1 MIAQRVRGG
10 STNITDTD
18 ALAYITAVN
27 AADGSTLE
35 KTAQRAIQTF
45 IAGLKSDGIWSA
57 LSLCYVL
64 CGARTL
70 SGALVPL
77 KGPAPTNVN
86 FVAADYTRAGLK
98 GDGTSKYLNT
108 NLNSSALA
116 SLSHHL
122 YVRGVGY
129 ETTGDR
135 IACGVYNGATGGPT
149 ILTLDITTALLGGN
163 RGGRSNGLLVG
174 GSYGPFFNT
183 GYADGGLGLSRT
195 ALNSVKAFQNGVLRA
210 TKTDAAAWSNPSL
223 LFYLFALRN
232 TGADGGVGGHTA
244 ARLRIATIG
253 SGLSDAQMTAL
264 DARAATLESTLVSL

>member
-18 ALAYITAVN
+18 ALAYIAAVN

-64 CGARTL
+64 CGSRTL
-70 SGALVPL
+70 AGALVPL

-98 GDGTSKYLNT
+98 GNGTSKYLNT
-108 NLNSSALA
+108 NLNSNALA

-129 ETTGDR
+129 ETTGDK
-135 IACGVYNGATGGPT
+135 IACGVYNGDSPS
-149 ILTLDITTALLGGN
+149 ILTLDITTALQGGN
-163 RGGRSNGLLVG
+163 RGGRSNGAPVG
-174 GSYGPFFNT
+174 AGYGPFFNT

-210 TKTDAAAWSNPSL
+210 TKADSGAWSKPNL
-223 LFYLFALRN
+223 VLYLFALRN
-232 TGADGGVGGHTA
+232 TSAGGGVNAHTA

-264 DARAATLESTLVSL
+264 DTRAATLESTLVSL

>member
-1 MIAQRVRGG
+1 MIAQRVRGSG
-10 STNITDTD
+10 SGITDTD
-18 ALAYITAVN
+18 ALAYIAAVN

-70 SGALVPL
+70 AGALVPL

-108 NLNSSALA
+108 TLNSSTLA
-116 SLSHHL
+116 ALSHHL

-135 IACGVYNGATGGPT
+135 IACGAYISISST
-149 ILTLDITTALLGGN
+149 ILALDISTALLGGQ
-163 RGGRSNGLLVG
+163 RGGRSGMTSAG
-174 GSYGPFFNT
+174 AFFST

-210 TKTDAAAWSNPSL
+210 TKTDSPSWSDPSMT
-223 LFYLFALRN
+223 FYLFVLHN
-232 TGADGGVGGHTA
+232 SGAAAAASGYTA

-264 DARAATLESTLVSL
+264 DTRAATLESTVISL